1 MEHMVLGTYYLPS
14 TVLDGNLAANK
25 ENKSPHSG
33 AYGLV
38 GQERTGKATNKGSE
52 VGSDAKYQ
60 TESALGGRTEA
71 GRGELV
77 REGLG
82 EEVTSNLSSQ
92 QQEGASPET
101 FRGLHIPGRGN
112 TRWGTRDSQEL
123 NA

>member
-14 TVLDGNLAANK
+14 TVLDGNLAVNK
-25 ENKSPHSG
+25 ENKSPLSG

-38 GQERTGKATNKGSE
+38 GQERTGKATNKVSE
-52 VGSDAKYQ
+52 VRSGAKYH
-60 TESALGGRTEA
+60 TENALGRRTEA

-77 REGLG
+77 REGLR

-92 QQEGASPET
+92 QWEGASPET
-101 FRGLHIPGRGN
+101 FRGLHIPSRGN
-112 TRWGTRDSQEL
+112 TRRGTRDSQEL